1 MTTPLH
7 IGLMVS
13 INNTTMEGE
22 LTSWLPAG
30 TRCTTLRI
38 PRGKGMLTSE
48 SIPAYNAAALELA
61 KQFRSAGIDILA
73 YGCTAA
79 SVIAGPAAVL
89 SSIQSTAWQVRRT
102 LGL

>member
-1 MTTPLH
+1 MAARWH
-7 IGLMVS
+7 
-13 INNTTMEGE
+13 
-22 LTSWLPAG
+22 
-30 TRCTTLRI
+30 TLRI
-38 PRGKGMLTSE
+38 PRGQGMLTSE
-48 SIPAYNAAALELA
+48 SITAYKATLELA

-73 YGCTAA
+73 YGFTAA